1 MINRG
6 LFAVII
12 GFALLGFVLAPGC
25 TKKETFKSKKGN
37 VSVEQ
42 EGKRGK
48 VTVET
53 DEGKTEIETG
63 ESLPKGWPADMPVYK
78 PAKIVGSSA
87 IKGQGDAASL
97 SLALETSDAVDKVR
111 EFYQK
116 NLASNGWEVNESSST
131 ALEGN
136 HTALLTAA
144 KQKRSCVVTMGR
156 SEGKEKTE
164 LVIQIFTQ

>member
-1 MINRG
+1 
-6 LFAVII
+6 LFGVII
-12 GFALLGFVLAPGC
+12 GFALLGLVLAPGC

-37 VSVEQ
+37 VTVEQ
-42 EGKRGK
+42 RGKKGK

-53 DEGKTEIETG
+53 GEGKTEIETG
-63 ESLPKGWPADMPVYK
+63 ESLPKDWPADMPVYK

-87 IKGQGDAASL
+87 IKGQGDTTSL
-97 SLALETSDAVDKVR
+97 SLALESSDAVDKIR

-116 NLASNGWEVNESSST
+116 NLASNGWEVNESAST

-136 HTALLTAA
+136 ESALLTAA
-144 KQKRSCVVTMGR
+144 KQKRSSIITMGKAKA
-156 SEGKEKTE
+156 KEKTE